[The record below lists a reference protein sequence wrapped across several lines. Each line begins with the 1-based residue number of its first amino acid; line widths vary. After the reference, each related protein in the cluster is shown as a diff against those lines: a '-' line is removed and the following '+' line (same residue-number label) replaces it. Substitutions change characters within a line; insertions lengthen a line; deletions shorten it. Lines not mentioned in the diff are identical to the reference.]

1 MNSPA
6 CLFCTSGSTRMV
18 RQFRQSQT
26 SILGKDQAMWLYTKQ
41 TGSTSKAQGFHEVSG
56 LLFRF
61 VAAAMWEASL
71 VFPESAGSVPTKPL
85 LTASQPLAPVP
96 CGREVLWRKNN
107 YPNQKTPCPVTL
119 TREHKHR
126 TAQLLI
132 RTLKKPRQICK
143 VITGIELLT
152 HLRAFFPLRQ
162 FKQHASSRKDVMRSG
177 SDNAHQIKC
186 VVKGKCSNQK
196 ENQTE
201 FWAEW
206 QRQQLLFLYVHKAA
220 FRILCMTWGLDDMER
235 MIRQLFLLNLKN

>member
-1 MNSPA
+1 MTIHKANRQHQQSPGLPWGFRFTVQV
-6 CLFCTSGSTRMV
+6 CCWCNV
-18 RQFRQSQT
+18 R
-26 SILGKDQAMWLYTKQ
+26 
-41 TGSTSKAQGFHEVSG
+41 SKSG
-56 LLFRF
+56 LPRKRWPCTHQATAHSITALGSSS
-61 VAAAMWEASL
+61 MWERGFVEEKQLS
-71 VFPESAGSVPTKPL
+71 KP
-85 LTASQPLAPVP
+85 
-96 CGREVLWRKNN
+96 KN
-107 YPNQKTPCPVTL
+107 PCPVTL

-132 RTLKKPRQICK
+132 RTLKNPRQICK

-220 FRILCMTWGLDDMER
+220 LRILCMTWGLDDMER